1 VNIEHLTAKASKTIA
16 KEKENKGSTYN
27 AIPLASGVLGSTTS
41 SITSWLVD
49 CPSFEKCLV
58 RFMVTTYQ
66 SYRICEEPTFR
77 GLCRSLNKKAP
88 ILSREKL
95 TSLVKDEYYVV
106 LQKLKGILVDREFAI
121 TTDAWTSV
129 AKIGYVTLTC
139 HFICRST
146 WVLHSTVMGLFE
158 KKGPL
163 ELMMLL
169 GIWKNSSFFL
179 VYHIPSALL
188 RSPIWRP
195 QCVPLVAC
203 W

>member
-1 VNIEHLTAKASKTIA
+1 MGLGTLFKDGKKGEALCILCNRLVWYTLSFSTNILARHIQAYHAAVNIEHLTAKASKTIA

-77 GLCRSLNKKAP
+77 DLCRSSNKKAP
-88 ILSREKL
+88 ILSQEKL

-106 LQKLKGILVDREFAI
+106 HDRCPVPCTVLRVASCNLQCL
-121 TTDAWTSV
+121 
-129 AKIGYVTLTC
+129 
-139 HFICRST
+139 
-146 WVLHSTVMGLFE
+146 
-158 KKGPL
+158 
-163 ELMMLL
+163 
-169 GIWKNSSFFL
+169 
-179 VYHIPSALL
+179 
-188 RSPIWRP
+188 
-195 QCVPLVAC
+195 
-203 W
+203 

>member
-1 VNIEHLTAKASKTIA
+1 MGLGTLFKDGKKGEALCILCNRLVWYTLSFSTNILARHIQAYHAAVNIEHLTAKASKTIA

-49 CPSFEKCLV
+49 CPSFGKCLV

-66 SYRICEEPTFR
+66 SFRICEEPTFR
-77 GLCRSLNKKAP
+77 DLCRSLNKKAR

-121 TTDAWTSV
+121 TTDAWTRV
-129 AKIGYVTLTC
+129 V
-139 HFICRST
+139 
-146 WVLHSTVMGLFE
+146 
-158 KKGPL
+158 
-163 ELMMLL
+163 
-169 GIWKNSSFFL
+169 NSNAAYIL
-179 VYHIPSALL
+179 IIL
-188 RSPIWRP
+188 R
-195 QCVPLVAC
+195 
-203 W
+203 